1 MNDPYRSETEV
12 CPESLPAATTQ
23 TYRTPAPTPTAE
35 STELEKKLAE
45 LRSQE
50 ARFLREASSGA
61 NVSRVSAT
69 IALCVV
75 QIQLVGHELVEV
87 VRLLKSRFDSVEA
100 RLDKL
105 EGKTP

>member
-1 MNDPYRSETEV
+1 MNDSYRSETEV
-12 CPESLPAATTQ
+12 CPKSLPEATQ

-50 ARFLREASSGA
+50 ARFLRETSSGP
-61 NVSRVSAT
+61 NVARVGAT
-69 IALCVV
+69 ISLCVV
-75 QIQLVGHELVEV
+75 QIQLIGHELAEI
-87 VRLLKSRFDSVEA
+87 VRLLKARFDSVEA